1 MNVDFGDED
10 FYCQPAKKQ
19 SREDDRKPAA
29 VMVDT
34 PSSCSPAATNDA
46 RPSARVL
53 LEVDSAKSMLESH
66 IRCKK
71 CRGPVLVTF
80 PTICIASGIRIE
92 CTNKI
97 MCKFVDLTPPACAGM
112 AEMNLASDELPR
124 NNIFYAANIL
134 FVVGS
139 MASGDGGKE
148 AERTLG
154 FLGLPNSSS
163 MEKRSFP
170 GLERRISDVIHEL
183 TEDILSEN
191 RQRAVEL
198 HYDGLRHTNGELLYD
213 MWLEKRLDDP
223 SLYPVLIASADM
235 AWQKR
240 SSGNRYDS
248 NSGFAVL
255 VEAKTR
261 KPIAIRRKRSD

>member
-1 MNVDFGDED
+1 MSNNSNKWSANSDKEMKKLASSSGWMTGSSEDCGTTISSRSTKGKRVNVDFGDED

-170 GLERRISDVIHEL
+170 GLERLISDTIHGC
-183 TEDILSEN
+183 
-191 RQRAVEL
+191 RQ
-198 HYDGLRHTNGELLYD
+198 
-213 MWLEKRLDDP
+213 
-223 SLYPVLIASADM
+223 
-235 AWQKR
+235 
-240 SSGNRYDS
+240 
-248 NSGFAVL
+248 
-255 VEAKTR
+255 
-261 KPIAIRRKRSD
+261 